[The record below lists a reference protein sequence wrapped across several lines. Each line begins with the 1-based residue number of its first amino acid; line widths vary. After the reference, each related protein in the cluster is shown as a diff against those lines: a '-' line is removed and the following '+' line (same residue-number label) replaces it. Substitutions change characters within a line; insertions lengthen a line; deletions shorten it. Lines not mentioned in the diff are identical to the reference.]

1 MNRIARLALLVV
13 LCAIAPARA
22 ADAVSD
28 DARRHL
34 IRGRTAVEMAKSPE
48 DYRAAIEEFERAVQ
62 LAPQWAD
69 AYYNLGMVQA
79 RAGRIREAIA
89 NLKRYLEL
97 APNASDAA
105 QVRDEIV
112 ALEYRLERETQFGV
126 LEGEWAMEGM
136 RPGVPLPFGP
146 FYVLKLDG
154 DRIVLQGKPRKVLV
168 PEAEVVSDSL
178 GGPLALT
185 ADGELSERFELKRD
199 GLALRGQYV
208 RESWIEKK
216 SRCRIPEDRSEAQGS
231 LDPAQSRITLK
242 YKYRVYRA
250 RYSAPLFASQCTEV
264 TAVREAETTLN
275 LVRRSAPPAGSI
287 GLRITQDEATGAIA
301 IREVLPDSPA
311 ARAGLHAGDRIVAID
326 GKEVAGSSVAEIAQ
340 RLRGAPGS
348 TVTVT
353 VQRDGSEKPLTVA
366 VKRAVDAAGAVP
378 R

>member
-1 MNRIARLALLVV
+1 MNRIARLVLLVV
-13 LCAIAPARA
+13 LCAISPARA

-34 IRGRTAVEMAKSPE
+34 IRGRTGVEMARSPE

-97 APNASDAA
+97 APNAPDAA

-112 ALEYRLERETQFGV
+112 ALEYRLEREAQ
-126 LEGEWAMEGM
+126 LEALQGEWAMESLT
-136 RPGVPLPFGP
+136 PGVPLPFGP

-154 DRIVLQGKPRKVLV
+154 DRIILQGKPRKVVV
-168 PEAEVVSDSL
+168 PEAEVVSESI

-199 GLALRGQYV
+199 GLKLRGQYV
-208 RESWIEKK
+208 RESWIERK
-216 SRCRIPEDRSEAQGS
+216 SRCQIPEDRSEAQGS
-231 LDPAQSRITLK
+231 LDPAQPRITLK

-250 RYSAPLFASQCTEV
+250 RVSAALFTSTCAEV
-264 TAVREAETTLN
+264 TVAREADTMLK
-275 LVRRSAPPAGSI
+275 LVRRSTPQAGSI
-287 GLRITQDEATGAIA
+287 GARIGQHEATGDVV
-301 IREVLPDSPA
+301 IREVLPDSSA
-311 ARAGLHAGDRIVAID
+311 AQAGLRAGDRIIAID
-326 GKEVAGSSVAEIAQ
+326 GTAVAGASVAEIAQ
-340 RLRGAPGS
+340 RLRGVPGS
-348 TVTVT
+348 TITVT
-353 VQRDGSEKPLTVA
+353 VQRDGSDRPLAVA
-366 VKRAVDAAGAVP
+366 IKRAANEAGAVP